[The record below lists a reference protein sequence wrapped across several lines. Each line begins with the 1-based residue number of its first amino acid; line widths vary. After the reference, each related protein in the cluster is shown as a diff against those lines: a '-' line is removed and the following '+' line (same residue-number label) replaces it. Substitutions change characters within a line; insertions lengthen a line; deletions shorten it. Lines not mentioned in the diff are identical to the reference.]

1 MGTFICRTY
10 AKAAVACGSMV
21 LFFFCRSLFRPGGR
35 NKDLQR
41 VRNSWF
47 ASVLISWVLHC
58 SLCERTIKHKN
69 GTVRQRNS
77 SYESEVG
84 AIYTRAFAQKMHLI
98 IRLNREYRF

>member
-58 SLCERTIKHKN
+58 SLCKRTIKHKN
-69 GTVRQRNS
+69 GVVVRYRMVNS
-77 SYESEVG
+77 RLASLEYQG
-84 AIYTRAFAQKMHLI
+84 APKLFTPFLQNI
-98 IRLNREYRF
+98 E